1 MLRNN
6 FRENPRGEIWKD
18 LISKDDSIMD
28 ALGIVGSM
36 SLMNIAME
44 DKGDSL
50 MSKSIIVRGLIEQ
63 FHADGILT
71 KQETKELIK

>member
-1 MLRNN
+1 
-6 FRENPRGEIWKD
+6 
-18 LISKDDSIMD
+18 MD